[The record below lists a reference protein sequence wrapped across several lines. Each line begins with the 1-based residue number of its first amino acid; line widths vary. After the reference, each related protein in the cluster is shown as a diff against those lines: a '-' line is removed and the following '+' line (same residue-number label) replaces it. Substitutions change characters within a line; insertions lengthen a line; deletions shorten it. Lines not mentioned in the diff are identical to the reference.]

1 MMKRQE
7 RVAIVEKAKSIIEIR
22 EMFKNGHDSE
32 GNRPS
37 PQAGEVL
44 KQLESELGH
53 MAAEWITTNS
63 HLVRES

>member
-1 MMKRQE
+1 MKRQD

-44 KQLESELGH
+44 KQLEAELGQL
-53 MAAEWITTNS
+53 AAEWIVTHS
-63 HLVRES
+63 HLVRET